1 MFKRSSTV
9 KMGDKSVTI
18 PKLTPAKY
26 KRIFGEIQ
34 ALPSIILNILAAPKE
49 DLQATIIAAVESSI
63 DEFVKLVAV
72 VAELDPKYVEEKV
85 GVNEIVEFIVKTVQA
100 NDIVESIKKLK
111 GVIATVTG
119 KESEEV

>member
-26 KRIFGEIQ
+26 KRLFGEIQ
-34 ALPSIILNILAAPKE
+34 ALPSIILNILAAPKD

-72 VAELDPKYVEEKV
+72 VAELDPKYIEEKV
-85 GVNEIVEFIVKTVQA
+85 GVNEIVEFIVKTVQT

-119 KESEEV
+119 KENEEA